1 MNRHQRAQSD
11 NKKKAKDHGII
22 VRRIIGSFLIILG
35 LAIILYPQIA
45 QYVNNKN
52 ATRLLEDYFAQ
63 GPSQENGSHAPGT
76 FMEYLDEEGNVVIVE
91 IEDPGANGGGPA
103 GPSGPAGN
111 KAEIFGSIRI
121 PKLGLELP
129 IYTGSTSANLNK
141 GVAHLEGTSLPIGGK
156 STHSVLCGHNGDI
169 TNEWFT
175 HIDQL
180 KPGDLFYIRTREQ
193 TLTYRVKST
202 AIISPEDT
210 SDLYI
215 KKGEDLVTLL
225 TCTRDGKMRLI
236 VTGERVVDG

>member
-1 MNRHQRAQSD
+1 MSRHHRAQSAD
-11 NKKKAKDHGII
+11 KKTAKGNGIV
-22 VRRIIGSFLIILG
+22 VRRIIGSFLILLG
-35 LAIILYPQIA
+35 LATILYPQIA
-45 QYVNNKN
+45 QYVNNRN
-52 ATRLLEDYFAQ
+52 ATRLLEDFFAQ
-63 GPSQENGSHAPGT
+63 GPSQEMGSHAPGT
-76 FMEYLDEEGNVVIVE
+76 YMEYLDDEGNVVVVE
-91 IEDPGANGGGPA
+91 VEDPGVSTS
-103 GPSGPAGN
+103 GPSGPSGSAGN

-129 IYTGSTSANLNK
+129 IYTGSTTANLNK
-141 GVAHLEGTSLPIGGK
+141 GVAHLEGTSLPVGGL

-180 KPGDLFYIRTREQ
+180 KPGDLFYIRTKEQ
-193 TLTYRVKST
+193 TLTYKVKST

-236 VTGERVVDG
+236 VTGERVAD

>member
-1 MNRHQRAQSD
+1 MSRQ
-11 NKKKAKDHGII
+11 NKTHGAKKRVKDKGL
-22 VRRIIGSFLIILG
+22 VARRIIGSFMILLG
-35 LAIILYPQIA
+35 LATILYPQIA
-45 QYVNNKN
+45 QYVNNRN
-52 ATRLLEDYFAQ
+52 ATRLLEDFF
-63 GPSQENGSHAPGT
+63 SQSSPQAPGSHAPGT
-76 FMEYLDEEGNVVIVE
+76 YMEYIDEDGNVVIVE
-91 IEDPGANGGGPA
+91 LDDDSADITVPGPGP
-103 GPSGPAGN
+103 GPTVN
-111 KAEIFGSIRI
+111 KTEIFGSIRI

-141 GVAHLEGTSLPIGGK
+141 GVAHLEGTSLPVGGQ

-193 TLTYRVKST
+193 TLTYRVRSS

-236 VTGERVVDG
+236 VTGERVVDS